1 MISGA
6 IYASK
11 SLSRP
16 TRHCASPNGGRPP
29 LDLKSRDPSFQ
40 TDITR
45 RFDKDADAEGQ
56 LDKAVR
62 PESVK
67 QEATRPSSI
76 RAVTARCGTWPK
88 TPIPSS

>member
-1 MISGA
+1 VLKANSQMVSGA

-16 TRHCASPNGGRPP
+16 TRHCASPNGGRSP

-45 RFDKDADAEGQ
+45 RFDKDADADGQ

-62 PESVK
+62 GVAVPRGGIAYTPT
-67 QEATRPSSI
+67 EAASK
-76 RAVTARCGTWPK
+76 A
-88 TPIPSS
+88 